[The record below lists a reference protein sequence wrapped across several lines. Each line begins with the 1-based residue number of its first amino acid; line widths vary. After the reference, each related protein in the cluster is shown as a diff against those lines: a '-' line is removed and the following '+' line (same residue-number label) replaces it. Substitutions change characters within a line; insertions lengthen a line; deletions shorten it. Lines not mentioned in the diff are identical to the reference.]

1 MTKTQEKIIKILYL
15 KKTNYKIV
23 RPCQKTDLF
32 GQNLNLRKKN

>member
-23 RPCQKTDLF
+23 RSCQKTDLF
-32 GQNLNLRKKN
+32 CQNLNLRKKN